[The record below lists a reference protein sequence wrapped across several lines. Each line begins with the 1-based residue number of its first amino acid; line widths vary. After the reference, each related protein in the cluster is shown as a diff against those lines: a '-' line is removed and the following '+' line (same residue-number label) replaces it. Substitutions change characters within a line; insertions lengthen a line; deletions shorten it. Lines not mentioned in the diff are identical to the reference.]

1 MENLN
6 LNNISNQNR
15 QFELF
20 SSNINTSIN
29 FQNTNNLKI
38 ECETLTEWRNK
49 IHNHQIKISEDS
61 HNENLQQ
68 TILPVKKFINEK
80 EIDPFS
86 LQPLSLNFWRTNQHI
101 HSGPAMYFVIDNMES
116 SKIILYIG
124 ETNSANKRWKG
135 EHDCK
140 NYLSNYKETLASNNL
155 SSHQDIRFFLDVP
168 KDVKSRRKLEQKL
181 IYLWLPPF
189 NKESRRRWGTSFTN
203 DYKFINSF
211 KNEIFY
217 FSK

>member
-1 MENLN
+1 MENYN
-6 LNNISNQNR
+6 LKNISNQNR

-20 SSNINTSIN
+20 GSNINTSIN
-29 FQNTNNLKI
+29 FQKTNNLKI
-38 ECETLTEWRNK
+38 KRETLTEWRNK
-49 IHNHQIKISEDS
+49 IHNHQLKISEDS
-61 HNENLQQ
+61 HNKTNQQ
-68 TILPVKKFINEK
+68 KILPIKTFFNEK
-80 EIDPFS
+80 KIDPFS

-101 HSGPAMYFVIDNMES
+101 HNGPAMYFVIDNMVG

-140 NYLSNYKETLASNNL
+140 SYLMNYKEVLAQNNL

-168 KDVKSRRKLEQKL
+168 KEVKLRRKLEQQL

-189 NKESRRRWGTSFTN
+189 NKETRNRWTTTFTN
-203 DYKFINSF
+203 
-211 KNEIFY
+211 
-217 FSK
+217 